1 MWFTTFWSELVIS
14 EKIVLF
20 QEINADI
27 GKNRGLGS
35 THCVL
40 FEGPSAKVCL
50 CQNYVHSIS
59 VGDLWKEGGQIT
71 PPPLQPPSVLR
82 RLNLPSINRVKLQQL
97 QKFQSLQEFI
107 GTDWEKCWCHQNL
120 LWKTHAKYQDF
131 SITCSKDRVC
141 VCWKKLVV
149 DGQNKWFSFGNIFE
163 KQMREKMFRRHY
175 ISSTFY
181 FGSFEKNFLV
191 PIIQIFGC

>member
-71 PPPLQPPSVLR
+71 PPPPPPPPPPLR

-141 VCWKKLVV
+141 VLKKISGRRSEQMIFVWQHFWKT
-149 DGQNKWFSFGNIFE
+149 DAG
-163 KQMREKMFRRHY
+163 
-175 ISSTFY
+175 
-181 FGSFEKNFLV
+181 KNV
-191 PIIQIFGC
+191 S